1 MDNSQIA
8 KRLLLAWT
16 SGDFETTRAV
26 LADDVTF
33 TGPLGLTHG
42 ADKYVDGVR
51 GFSHKIANAEVALA
65 FSDGENVCLIY
76 DLVTKDGARL
86 PTAGHYRIVDGK
98 VAAVRAY
105 FDPRPLDATAK
116 APDPKAQRP
125 AASSA
130 PR

>member
-1 MDNSQIA
+1 MENSQIA

-26 LADDVTF
+26 LAEDVSF

-42 ADKYVDGVR
+42 ADKYVEGVR
-51 GFSHKIANAEVALA
+51 GFSHQIAKAEIKLA
-65 FSDGENVCLIY
+65 FGEGHNVCLIY
-76 DLVTKDGARL
+76 DLVTKDGTRL
-86 PTAGHYRIVDGK
+86 PTAGHYQVTDGK
-98 VAAVRAY
+98 VTAVRAY
-105 FDPRPLDATAK
+105 FDPRPLDATVK
-116 APDPKAQRP
+116 APDPAARP